1 MYLQGR
7 DRSLPLERKR
17 TKSPLLLQS
26 WHKVESSTKIDK
38 ACLVFYYSRVKLK
51 RICLSISVLLLSLI
65 GLTVPL
71 PLFAE
76 PDIKTLENG
85 LTVLLDPIEGTENIA
100 IVLAFHAGSDAQTA
114 STAGLF
120 KFLEYILFNGPA
132 TKPGISEPAS
142 AIDVLEPDG
151 IEGGAGIDR
160 FEFGFSSKKENLI
173 PALDTL
179 LYLFSQERREFIFA
193 QEDGIEY
200 ARQSTRAL
208 IQNQFSDND
217 ILSNMASIKKLFSK
231 EPYRLD
237 TLGADYIIE
246 KADIATLQKLASSWF
261 VPNNACIAIAGG
273 FDKEETLDLV
283 AQRFGQLP
291 KGPNPWPTGLSV
303 FPKPGVS
310 RPTFLV
316 FPDNSI
322 PSGQMQIAIRY
333 RGPDPKETQ
342 SYIAAL
348 MLQELANAPSSRF
361 QTAVRKNMPKGTDLQ
376 DLNIV
381 YTPTRNA
388 SSLAIESTVVVP
400 SGKNPAD
407 IVFSFKESVRGT
419 ELYMIRANASYF
431 TSTEYERAREALLEK
446 KMAAQGDP
454 LQSAA
459 RMATFWS
466 WGIASF
472 LWQESDTIMK
482 TGQKNISQVV
492 DTYVQKNLEVV
503 MVRID
508 PTLYET
514 YKKSFSNYGFETVSS
529 QNALWWR

>member
-1 MYLQGR
+1 MPRRRRRQACSNSWNTSYSMAPRQNQASPNQRQPSMYSSRAASKAAQVSIASNS
-7 DRSLPLERKR
+7 DFPRK
-17 TKSPLLLQS
+17 
-26 WHKVESSTKIDK
+26 
-38 ACLVFYYSRVKLK
+38 K
-51 RICLSISVLLLSLI
+51 RISYL
-65 GLTVPL
+65 
-71 PLFAE
+71 
-76 PDIKTLENG
+76 
-85 LTVLLDPIEGTENIA
+85 
-100 IVLAFHAGSDAQTA
+100 
-114 STAGLF
+114 
-120 KFLEYILFNGPA
+120 
-132 TKPGISEPAS
+132 
-142 AIDVLEPDG
+142 
-151 IEGGAGIDR
+151 R
-160 FEFGFSSKKENLI
+160 
-173 PALDTL
+173 LDTL

-208 IQNQFSDND
+208 IQNEFSDND

-246 KADIATLQKLASSWF
+246 KADITTLQKLASSWF

-322 PSGQMQIAIRY
+322 PSGQMQIEIRY

-482 TGQKNISQVV
+482 TGQKTSRRLSI
-492 DTYVQKNLEVV
+492 
-503 MVRID
+503 
-508 PTLYET
+508 PTCRRT
-514 YKKSFSNYGFETVSS
+514 SRSS
-529 QNALWWR
+529 WCASTPRSMRLIRKAFPITASKR